1 MTPSRGAR
9 AAYPL
14 LLALGALDATG
25 YSVIVPVAPAIAD
38 ATDAGPATIG
48 LLVASFPTGMVV
60 GFALAG
66 SVVRRR
72 GARALLVGSLAVV
85 AFGGL
90 GFVVGDSLAIYF
102 AARLLMGLGSG
113 GIWIGVTFD
122 TLERWPGQEYLCM
135 SRIFAAYSAG
145 GLIGPTLGAFG
156 GIRGPFLAYLALL
169 LAALPLVLL
178 VGEPQARRE
187 FAADRA
193 VLRTRDFWVASAA
206 ILFAVLALGVLE
218 GVLPLHFAER
228 LSQGQ
233 IGGLY
238 VGASLIVAVSAAAA
252 GGMRP
257 RPLVFAAV
265 LLAVAGTS
273 LAGMATDVPLW
284 LLALALA
291 AVGIGIANTGSLG
304 LLVEAIPVQR
314 IVTAMVVWSQIGIV
328 GYLLGPLAGGIVAD
342 GLGYAFVGTVSA
354 AAGLLV
360 VALLRTH
367 RSPATRPPQTATRGN

>member
-1 MTPSRGAR
+1 MTAARGST

-14 LLALGALDATG
+14 LLALGALDASG

-38 ATDAGPATIG
+38 ATEAGPATIG
-48 LLVASFPTGMVV
+48 LLVASFPTGMVM

-72 GARALLVGSLAVV
+72 GARSLLVGSLAVV
-85 AFGGL
+85 ALGAL
-90 GFVVGDSLAIYF
+90 GFVLGDSLAVYF
-102 AARLLMGLGSG
+102 VSRFLMGLGSG

-135 SRIFAAYSAG
+135 SRIFAAYSVG
-145 GLIGPTLGAFG
+145 GLIGPMLGAFG

-169 LAALPLVLL
+169 LAALPVVLF
-178 VGEPQARRE
+178 VAEPQVRRE
-187 FAADRA
+187 FDADRA
-193 VLRTRDFWVASAA
+193 VLRTRGFRVASAA

-228 LSQGQ
+228 LSQAQ

-252 GGMRP
+252 GGRRP

-273 LAGMATDVPLW
+273 LAGIATDVPLW

-304 LLVEAIPVQR
+304 LLVEAVPVQR
-314 IVTAMVVWSQIGIV
+314 IVTAMVVWSQIGII
-328 GYLLGPLAGGIVAD
+328 GYLLGPLAGGLVAES
-342 GLGYAFVGTVSA
+342 LGYAFIGTVPA

-360 VALLRTH
+360 VALLRTA
-367 RSPATRPPQTATRGN
+367 RSPVSEAAAEGT